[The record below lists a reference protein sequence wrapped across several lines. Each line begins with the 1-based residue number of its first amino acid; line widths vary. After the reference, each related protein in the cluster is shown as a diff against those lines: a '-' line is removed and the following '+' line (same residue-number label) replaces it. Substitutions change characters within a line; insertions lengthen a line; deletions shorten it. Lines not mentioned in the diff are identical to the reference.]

1 VKHIRFYI
9 LSLTLLFLGC
19 ATTPPRPNPNVAE
32 RAIVQSILG
41 ELCRAVIN
49 IQGLSARGNS
59 AAINEHFSA
68 NEGWLALIETSLRT
82 DIEGTVSP
90 SATLLGPIIPGLLV
104 PKGGTAGSY
113 NASAGAFFDQI
124 ATTLRDGQRYVV
136 LDTLLK
142 SPDVCPQSGT
152 NEYLAYL
159 DFDQASCQTASLFR
173 Q

>member
-1 VKHIRFYI
+1 VKHLRFYI

-113 NASAGAFFDQI
+113 NASAGAIFDQI
-124 ATTLRDGQRYVV
+124 ATTFETEKDMLYLIRSLRVQMFAP
-136 LDTLLK
+136 
-142 SPDVCPQSGT
+142 SPART
-152 NEYLAYL
+152 NILPI
-159 DFDQASCQTASLFR
+159 
-173 Q
+173 